1 VFFSHS
7 ALSQRLCRLCRRAL
21 TKAFAA
27 WLFASGGAA
36 VAATSV
42 PVPSVQAPSAG
53 QPEGPSAGQPPKLD
67 RPAAASDEGAKGP
80 LSASGASEADA
91 VAGASDDNGGAP
103 PHDEGVAG
111 PDDQQGAHTGRLP
124 SLDCLAR
131 TLCEVKDKI
140 RWQTPRWSTD
150 ECRAL
155 AGEIL
160 KASRAHD
167 VSPTLLLAVM
177 INESDLNEK
186 AIRVTFH
193 GPKVYARD
201 GGLMGIR
208 CLPDAHD
215 RCTNGYVRG
224 LPWQRVMEPRTNIE
238 LGAAELARWR
248 TGGVT
253 QKTVRL
259 RSSDGTLRVVTRNVP
274 CQHKSH
280 GFWAHY
286 NHGPRYIDR
295 GYARHYP
302 HRVAVLDNA
311 VAEALGTDAPELKA
325 GRITMQDPG
334 KRERRADRPVEAR
347 YRKLYSEILSSAGKC
362 ELPAYAL
369 RQ

>member
-1 VFFSHS
+1 MDIFACNGFLGAPTCSLPPGVAALPQSCDLNPNPEEIVLFSHS
-7 ALSQRLCRLCRRAL
+7 ALSHRLCRLCRRAL

-42 PVPSVQAPSAG
+42 AAPSVPAPVAG
-53 QPEGPSAGQPPKLD
+53 QAEGQSAGQPPKLD
-67 RPAAASDEGAKGP
+67 RPAAAPDEGRPAA
-80 LSASGASEADA
+80 LSPAGDSEPAADA
-91 VAGASDDNGGAP
+91 VAGAVEDNGVAP
-103 PHDEGVAG
+103 PHDEGVTA
-111 PDDQQGAHTGRLP
+111 PDEQKGAHTGRLP

-140 RWQTPRWSTD
+140 RWQTPRWSND

-224 LPWQRVMEPRTNIE
+224 LPWRRRRRRR
-238 LGAAELARWR
+238 GSRR
-248 TGGVT
+248 
-253 QKTVRL
+253 
-259 RSSDGTLRVVTRNVP
+259 RSRRN
-274 CQHKSH
+274 
-280 GFWAHY
+280 
-286 NHGPRYIDR
+286 R
-295 GYARHYP
+295 RH
-302 HRVAVLDNA
+302 
-311 VAEALGTDAPELKA
+311 A
-325 GRITMQDPG
+325 G
-334 KRERRADRPVEAR
+334 
-347 YRKLYSEILSSAGKC
+347 
-362 ELPAYAL
+362 
-369 RQ
+369 